1 MGVRSAESPGRVLP
15 PMPTLAPRPITARA
29 VMRGEKNA
37 IVKEFDL
44 VPVARADGGVAFTV
58 KRSDLVPGVMAVEVR
73 SPIATAKKD
82 EAGFALSQR
91 GLVFDFNKDS
101 LVWMAHRGW
110 IYMPYYAMKTPR
122 DTFIAIMEGMRF
134 EHDLFLKAENGDY
147 AMYPSW
153 NIAEIGFPPYEDM
166 TVIFYRLPQE
176 ADYNEMAKVYRSYK
190 FAHDPAVR
198 TLKERIKERPEL
210 QTLADSIALRQSHAS
225 KPWDPK
231 NKTDFTPETEPPI
244 QTHRTYD
251 ETLSY
256 LKQLKEAGVENV
268 ALCVAGWQTGGY
280 DGRCPATFPLE
291 EGPGGEA
298 GIRRLCEGGRALGY
312 IIDGHSNYTDCFTC
326 SPLWDNG
333 NIACLSPK
341 GTREFNGVWSGG
353 KAYNLCLKNAWETFL
368 PGDLEKISKLG
379 FRGCHYVDVFSA
391 VQPYRCCNPQHPA
404 NKKEQMLVQ
413 IEVAK
418 RCHELFGGFA
428 SECCMDHMLGY
439 VDYINY
445 VCAPMRAKR
454 QAKSPKAY
462 AKQVDRFVPFF
473 ELAFHDVVLSNPD
486 KITQE
491 VLDQDHNLL
500 LVEYGGRPIFYG
512 IGKGNFNGVVKAWQQ
527 FKGLRHLMTEEM
539 VSHREIAPDV
549 VRVGYA
555 NGEAIVV
562 NRSAQPFTVDGV
574 MVPVK
579 DFKLLGKR

>member
-1 MGVRSAESPGRVLP
+1 
-15 PMPTLAPRPITARA
+15 MPTLAPRPITARA

-244 QTHRTYD
+244 RTHRTYD

-391 VQPYRCCNPQHPA
+391 VQPYRCCNPQHPRIRRSRCWYRSRWRSVA
-404 NKKEQMLVQ
+404 TSFLAASRASAVWITCSAMLITSITCVR
-413 IEVAK
+413 
-418 RCHELFGGFA
+418 RC
-428 SECCMDHMLGY
+428 
-439 VDYINY
+439 VRN
-445 VCAPMRAKR
+445 VR
-454 QAKSPKAY
+454 PKAPRRTPNRWTVSCRSSNSRFTTLFY
-462 AKQVDRFVPFF
+462 PIPTRSRKRFLIRIITFFLWNMAGDRSSTV
-473 ELAFHDVVLSNPD
+473 LARATS
-486 KITQE
+486 T
-491 VLDQDHNLL
+491 
-500 LVEYGGRPIFYG
+500 
-512 IGKGNFNGVVKAWQQ
+512 A
-527 FKGLRHLMTEEM
+527 
-539 VSHREIAPDV
+539 S
-549 VRVGYA
+549 
-555 NGEAIVV
+555 
-562 NRSAQPFTVDGV
+562 
-574 MVPVK
+574 
-579 DFKLLGKR
+579 